1 MIEKVLYDYLTTKL
15 EQVAPVYMM
24 RPETPPAKYVLLM
37 RTGGSETEHIYS
49 STVALQSVAPTL
61 YEAVVLDDAVREQM
75 DASIELDDI
84 SVARLTNCY
93 DYTNPATKQPRYQS
107 IYEITHYKGQKL

>member
-15 EQVAPVYMM
+15 ENVAPVYMM
-24 RPETPPAKYVLLM
+24 RPETPPSKYVLIM
-37 RTGGSETEHIYS
+37 RTGGSETEHLYS
-49 STVALQSVAPTL
+49 STIALQSIAPTL
-61 YEAVVLDDAVREQM
+61 YETVVLDDVVRGYM
-75 DASIELDDI
+75 DDAIELDEI

-107 IYEITHYKGQKL
+107 IYEVIHY